1 MSSIKA
7 TTKSSVKGKA
17 KKNKVHSL
25 GLTKQESEPKGSP
38 RPKFVDPNASAITL
52 LNDEAEVTESMIK
65 TLDIDGVNTA

>member
-1 MSSIKA
+1 MINSKA
-7 TTKSSVKGKA
+7 SNKPSVKGKA

-25 GLTKQESEPKGSP
+25 GLNRQESEPKGSP
-38 RPKFVDPNASAITL
+38 PPKFVDPNASAITL